1 MNSTTYHKNGSV
13 FEIMYG
19 SGPVSGF
26 LSYDDVNFGGLV
38 AKQQEF
44 AEVNVV
50 SGLGLAF
57 LVGKFDGILGM
68 AFDSIRSAKRSW
80 TDALLSHRA
89 HPSESGMTSQ
99 RQRIQPS
106 ARA

>member
-1 MNSTTYHKNGSV
+1 VNSTTYHKNGSV

-68 AFDSIRSAKRSW
+68 AFDSIRSVTKI
-80 TDALLSHRA
+80 TDRRAALTHIPVREWN
-89 HPSESGMTSQ
+89 H
-99 RQRIQPS
+99 
-106 ARA
+106 